1 MAARKTHKIDA
12 SGKILGRLAVE
23 IAKLLR
29 GKDKVDFTLN
39 TDKGDQVVVFNCD
52 KVKITGRKIETKKY
66 YRHSGYI
73 GNLKEKS
80 YTQTP
85 SDKVLYSAVKG
96 MLPDNRLRQRWLKR
110 LKLYNN
116 EIPQLTKKDYEK

>member
-12 SGKILGRLAVE
+12 SGKVLGRLAVE

-29 GKDKVDFTLN
+29 GKDRVDFTLN

>member
-23 IAKLLR
+23 IANLLR

>member
-12 SGKILGRLAVE
+12 SDKILGRLAVE
-23 IAKLLR
+23 IANLLR

>member
-23 IAKLLR
+23 IANLLR

-80 YTQTP
+80 YTQTRG
-85 SDKVLYSAVKG
+85 DKVLYSAVKG

>member
-52 KVKITGRKIETKKY
+52 KVKITGRKIETKN
-66 YRHSGYI
+66 I
-73 GNLKEKS
+73 IAIVVTLETLKK
-80 YTQTP
+80 
-85 SDKVLYSAVKG
+85 KVIRKLQATRYFTLQLRECFPTTA
-96 MLPDNRLRQRWLKR
+96 LDNGG
-110 LKLYNN
+110 
-116 EIPQLTKKDYEK
+116 